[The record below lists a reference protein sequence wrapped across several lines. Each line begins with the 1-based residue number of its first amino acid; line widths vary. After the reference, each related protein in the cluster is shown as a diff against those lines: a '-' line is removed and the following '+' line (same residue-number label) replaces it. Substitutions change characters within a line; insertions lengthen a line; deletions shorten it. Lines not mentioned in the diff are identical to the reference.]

1 MPPGPAASTTTTAQ
15 TQRGLTTRAL
25 NRSIQPLNV
34 STISQ
39 SGPPPPIKHLANGGP
54 RINCNNNINNIN
66 GGPSMLNTT
75 PLTSISSSNHCNQSN
90 INLSTKHRVGA
101 REALTSLGLLCLG
114 KLILEILFIFFSFL
128 NDLT

>member
-1 MPPGPAASTTTTAQ
+1 MPPVPASTTQ
-15 TQRGLTTRAL
+15 TRGGPTTRAL

-39 SGPPPPIKHLANGGP
+39 SGPPPPMKHLANGGP
-54 RINCNNNINNIN
+54 RN
-66 GGPSMLNTT
+66 GPSMLNTT

-90 INLSTKHRVGA
+90 INLSTKHRIGA

-114 KLILEILFIFFSFL
+114 KFISFAYSNNIFLANLFKDSLLFK
-128 NDLT
+128 

>member
-1 MPPGPAASTTTTAQ
+1 MPPGPASTTTAQ
-15 TQRGLTTRAL
+15 ARGLTTRAL

-54 RINCNNNINNIN
+54 RMLN
-66 GGPSMLNTT
+66 GPSMLNTT

-90 INLSTKHRVGA
+90 INLSTKHRIGA

-114 KLILEILFIFFSFL
+114 ESIYNIFLISNTF
-128 NDLT
+128 